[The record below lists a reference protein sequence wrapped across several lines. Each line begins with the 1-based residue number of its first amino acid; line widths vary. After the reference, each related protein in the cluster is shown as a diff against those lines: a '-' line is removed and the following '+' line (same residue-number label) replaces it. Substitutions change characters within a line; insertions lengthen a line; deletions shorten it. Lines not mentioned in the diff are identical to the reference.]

1 MENIFGQME
10 IVMRV
15 IGREIDLMVWVYLS
29 IEMVL
34 NWKEVLD
41 VIIILMDKI

>member
-34 NWKEVLD
+34 N
-41 VIIILMDKI
+41 

>member
-1 MENIFGQME
+1 ME

>member
-15 IGREIDLMVWVYLS
+15 IGSETDLMVWVYLS